1 MNKNKD
7 IQIGLIGLGTV
18 GTGVVTIL
26 REKESSLQS
35 LTGSRL
41 VLKKIADLDLE
52 RGRGLSL
59 PPGVL
64 TRKAE
69 EILEDPEIEIV
80 VELIGGYEPAKTF
93 ILKAL
98 AAGKHVV
105 TANKALLAEAGN
117 ELFRAAQDYRRHIGF
132 EASVCGGIPIIL
144 TLRQGL
150 VANEIESLFGIMN
163 GTSNFILSRMSDEG
177 QPYPQALKEA
187 QKLGYAEA
195 DPTLDVEGHDT
206 AHKLAIL
213 MHLAYGLPMD
223 VKAIHTEGIT
233 RITPQDIAFAR
244 EFGYRVKLLAI
255 CRKEN
260 GLVEARVHPTMIPK
274 GHMLSNVSGAYNAL
288 FIHGDAVGDILLY
301 GLGAGMMPT
310 GSAVVSD
317 LVDIGRNINQGITRR
332 IPQSSVPPEERGS
345 TVGRQTLRRDR
356 DASLFSYFRPGPPG
370 GPVQGFGDS
379 GRASDQH
386 RLGDP
391 ERPGPGGIGAD
402 RHDDPQRPGKSRAG
416 GHRPDRSAPVHYR
429 PDHDH
434 PGGRFQPDI
443 VNTNIEH
450 R

>member
-18 GTGVVTIL
+18 GTGVVTLL

-59 PPGVL
+59 PAGVL

-80 VELIGGYEPAKTF
+80 VELIGGYEPAKTY

-117 ELFRAAQDYRRHIGF
+117 ELFRAAQDHRRHIGF

-144 TLRQGL
+144 ALRQGL

-177 QPYPQALKEA
+177 QPYPQALGEA

-195 DPTLDVEGHDT
+195 DPTLDVEGQDT

-233 RITPQDIAFAR
+233 RISPLDIAFAR

-255 CRKEN
+255 CRKED

-301 GLGAGMMPT
+301 GQGAGMMPT

-317 LVDIGRNINQGITRR
+317 LVDIGRNINQGIARR
-332 IPQSSVPPEERGS
+332 IPQSSVPPEERGTPVAVKPFEEIETHYYFRISALDRPGVLS
-345 TVGRQTLRRDR
+345 TVSGILGEHQISIASVIQKGRDQEGSVPIVMMTHSARENAVQEAIGRIDQLPVITDR
-356 DASLFSYFRPGPPG
+356 TMIIRVEDSSL
-370 GPVQGFGDS
+370 
-379 GRASDQH
+379 
-386 RLGDP
+386 
-391 ERPGPGGIGAD
+391 I
-402 RHDDPQRPGKSRAG
+402 
-416 GHRPDRSAPVHYR
+416 
-429 PDHDH
+429 
-434 PGGRFQPDI
+434 
-443 VNTNIEH
+443 
-450 R
+450 